1 MAMASTPQEEASD
14 YDGEAQ
20 AELGA
25 DASIDPAAEG
35 GARLW
40 IDAAAA
46 TLKSA
51 KKRLAVASKKDTA
64 AEDKAKHLR
73 KAKIKCHAGLFL
85 ANAALPGG
93 ARRADFEGGGV
104 EGRDGELAATK
115 AGLLKTLSATYK
127 DDEAKKRAQ
136 RGFLEDA
143 VKLFADAVQAGEG
156 KAEGKEEGKEGGV
169 KGEYRK
175 TLIMVRK
182 ELCVAMQP

>member
-1 MAMASTPQEEASD
+1 MASTPQEDASD

-93 ARRADFEGGGV
+93 ARRADFEGGEAEVVDDGV
-104 EGRDGELAATK
+104 GGRGS
-115 AGLLKTLSATYK
+115 GRWSG
-127 DDEAKKRAQ
+127 RP
-136 RGFLEDA
+136 R
-143 VKLFADAVQAGEG
+143 
-156 KAEGKEEGKEGGV
+156 
-169 KGEYRK
+169 
-175 TLIMVRK
+175 
-182 ELCVAMQP
+182 